1 MWLEAGVD
9 GGAVVL
15 HWEKCTRDGFSH
27 YRILRKAAGEATAI
41 AEVENASTTTYVDHN
56 VEAGVEYHYLVQCK
70 GHVGDT
76 WPLLGTTGWAGVVA
90 P

>member
-1 MWLEAGVD
+1 MWIEANVD

-27 YRILRKAAGEATAI
+27 YRILRKGDGDASVI
-41 AEVENASTTTYVDHN
+41 AEVENAATTIYVDEA
-56 VEAGVEYHYLVQCK
+56 VESGVEYHYLVQCK
-70 GHVGDT
+70 GHVGET